1 MLASLPTCSGP
12 SLASLQAHFLAV
24 LPRIEKH
31 ARVYFRHLR
40 CSHARADAIAE
51 TTALCWAC
59 YVRAIRQGKDVDA
72 FISALATFAVRHVRR
87 GRNLCGKERAK
98 DTLSPSA
105 QTRHSFTVSSLP
117 GASRL
122 NSNIFDEALRDN
134 TQTEIPDQAHFR
146 CEMPRWLSSLGK
158 RNRRIALDLMVGERT
173 GAVAHRHGLSAG
185 RVAQL
190 RREFR
195 QDWQQFSGELA
206 VV

>member
-1 MLASLPTCSGP
+1 MLVSLPTRSGP

-24 LPRIEKH
+24 LPRIEQH

-51 TTALCWAC
+51 TIALCWAW
-59 YVRAIRQGKDVDA
+59 YVRAIRQGKDVDE
-72 FISALATFAVRHVRR
+72 FISALATYAVRHVRC
-87 GRNLCGKERAK
+87 GRKLCGQERTK
-98 DTLSPSA
+98 DALSPSA
-105 QTRHSFTVSSLP
+105 QTRYSFTISSLP
-117 GASRL
+117 NASRL

-134 TQTEIPDQAHFR
+134 TQTEVPDQAHFR
-146 CEMPRWLSSLGK
+146 CEMPRWLTSLGE
-158 RNRRIALDLMVGERT
+158 RNSRIALDLMIGERT
-173 GAVAHRHGLSAG
+173 GTVAHRHGLSPA

-195 QDWQQFSGELA
+195 DGWQQFSGELA